1 MKNMKK
7 FIMVMLAGVLMFS
20 VPVFASAQKDI
31 TVSAYV
37 PLYKYK
43 YAKGGVV
50 TYLPKN
56 AIVNYQTGGKVTF
69 RGKTGYTS
77 LSCYFAPVRSNGWV
91 TAVTKR
97 KVVALVKPA
106 TGGGTYLNANTVV
119 RIKPGMNRKGYVQT
133 AVFIN
138 KKWVWN
144 RWVKPANVIRVDGFG
159 YGSIAVFHTL

>member
-1 MKNMKK
+1 MKK
-7 FIMVMLAGVLMFS
+7 IMTLILTGVLIFS

-31 TVSAYV
+31 TVSSHI

-43 YAKGGVV
+43 YARGKVV

-56 AIVNYQTGGKVTF
+56 AIVNYQSGGKVTF

-77 LSCYFAPVRSNGWV
+77 LYYYFAPVRSNGWY

-97 KVVALVKPA
+97 QVVALVKPGS
-106 TGGGTYLNANTVV
+106 GGGNYLNMNTVV
-119 RIKPGMNRKGYVQT
+119 RIKPSTKKKGYVQT

-144 RWVKPANVIRVDGFG
+144 RWVKPSNLIRVDGYG
-159 YGSIAVFHTL
+159 YGSIAVFHCL